1 MGKRVKSEKSDLIC
15 FFCAL
20 YCIKIL
26 NENMTNEMYTND
38 KQTSL
43 CEGIIL

>member
-1 MGKRVKSEKSDLIC
+1 MGKQVESGKIRFNLL
-15 FFCAL
+15 FCAL
-20 YCIKIL
+20 YYIKIL
-26 NENMTNEMYTND
+26 NENITNEMYTNK

>member
-1 MGKRVKSEKSDLIC
+1 MESRLNLKNQIYPA

-20 YCIKIL
+20 YYIKIL
-26 NENMTNEMYTND
+26 NENITNEMYTNK